1 MDASRPFQDNP
12 LQLPLKKCTV
22 VGNGGILRRSKCGK
36 DIDQADFIMR
46 WETTSPHVCNIT
58 KAVLDAHWLGWR
70 ELVLEM
76 EREGERLMGRE
87 ETRLDVS
94 REKRRSAGRKMAI
107 LLNTSAT
114 EGFYA
119 LIVSKTSCLSLC
131 VLPPFRCNLPP
142 LSEEYLEDVGTKTHL
157 VTANPSIIENR

>member
-1 MDASRPFQDNP
+1 M
-12 LQLPLKKCTV
+12 
-22 VGNGGILRRSKCGK
+22 
-36 DIDQADFIMR
+36 
-46 WETTSPHVCNIT
+46 
-58 KAVLDAHWLGWR
+58 AV
-70 ELVLEM
+70 
-76 EREGERLMGRE
+76 
-87 ETRLDVS
+87 
-94 REKRRSAGRKMAI
+94 

-119 LIVSKTSCLSLC
+119 LIVPQTYFSLC